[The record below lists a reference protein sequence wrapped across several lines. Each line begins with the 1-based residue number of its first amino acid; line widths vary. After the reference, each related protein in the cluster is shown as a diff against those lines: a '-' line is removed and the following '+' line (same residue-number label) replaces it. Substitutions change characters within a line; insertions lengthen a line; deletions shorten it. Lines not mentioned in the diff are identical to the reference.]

1 VREQD
6 GGGTPAPWHNVGA
19 MEHDHHH
26 HHGHS
31 HGGGHSF
38 DRAFA
43 IGTALNLGFV
53 VAEVGFGLAAN
64 SIALLADAAHNLG
77 DVLGLLLGWGAA
89 WLTRLPPT
97 ERRTYG
103 WGRSSIFAV
112 LVNAAILLVSVGAIG
127 VEAIRRLVNPQPVVE
142 MTVIWVAVAGI
153 LVNGA
158 TALMFMRGR
167 GEDLNVRSQFV
178 HMAGDAGVSLGVVVA
193 GVLIQLTAWYWLDPV
208 ASLGI
213 ALVIV
218 VTTWGLLRESVD
230 LAMDAVPTGVA
241 EGEVL
246 DYLAAVPGVEEVH
259 DLHIWGLSTTETA
272 LTAHLVC
279 SDDSGD
285 RRLHEV
291 TAELRHRFGIGHA
304 TLQIETSGDAEMCR
318 LRPRHV
324 V

>member
-1 VREQD
+1 
-6 GGGTPAPWHNVGA
+6 
-19 MEHDHHH
+19 
-26 HHGHS
+26 
-31 HGGGHSF
+31 
-38 DRAFA
+38 
-43 IGTALNLGFV
+43 
-53 VAEVGFGLAAN
+53 
-64 SIALLADAAHNLG
+64 
-77 DVLGLLLGWGAA
+77 
-89 WLTRLPPT
+89 
-97 ERRTYG
+97 
-103 WGRSSIFAV
+103 V

-153 LVNGA
+153 VVNGA

-213 ALVIV
+213 ALIIV